1 MFLQIQGDVQR
12 DGGNVLGL
20 PGVGRERVALLGP
33 SLHPLSGFGLFYV
46 GLFVWVIVVFGCCC
60 FLSNKGTDSMHAF
73 VCV

>member
-1 MFLQIQGDVQR
+1 MFLQKDVQR
-12 DGGNVLGL
+12 DGGDVLGL
-20 PGVGRERVALLGP
+20 PGVGRERSTLLGL

-60 FLSNKGTDSMHAF
+60 FLSNKDTNAMHAF